1 MDWAMINLIQVRTLL
16 REMVIGRGFRV
27 EVYERSDDSEWEG
40 TFGSPGNL
48 SCIEEY
54 VFDPNGFDSSI
65 PSCRVLVLNFVSKT
79 SYGLAVVDGET
90 REAQFATLEDDERF
104 SQLEA
109 VIVQAQVK
117 EVIICTKPSA
127 KFLAAV
133 TKCSA

>member
-1 MDWAMINLIQVRTLL
+1 
-16 REMVIGRGFRV
+16 MVIGRGFRV

-117 EVIICTKPSA
+117 LGS
-127 KFLAAV
+127 KFTVLNL
-133 TKCSA
+133 TGSYSLPILPNLLRRK